1 MTREEAIQYLS
12 PIAESAAL
20 PRYKEAL
27 GMAIAALKEQGAKG
41 VEIDP
46 VKNEPLT
53 LEELKQMNGQ
63 PIWVQFLNKAVID
76 RADAWFILAETGKC
90 EVLLKGVC
98 SVYKGFEY
106 YGKSWI
112 AYREPPK

>member
-27 GMAIAALKEQGAKG
+27 GMAIAALKR
-41 VEIDP
+41 VEFDP
-46 VKNEPLT
+46 FKTEPLT

-63 PIWVQFLNKAVID
+63 PIWVQFLNKAVVD
-76 RADAWFILAETGKC
+76 RADGWFILAETGKC
-90 EVLLKGVC
+90 EVLLKGVY

-112 AYREPPK
+112 AYREPPKD